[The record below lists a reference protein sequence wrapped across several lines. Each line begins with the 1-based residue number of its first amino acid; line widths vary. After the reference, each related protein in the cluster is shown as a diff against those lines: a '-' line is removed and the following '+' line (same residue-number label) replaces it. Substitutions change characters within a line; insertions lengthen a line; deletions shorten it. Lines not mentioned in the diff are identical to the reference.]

1 MGTDHEDVAGTVAF
15 VEEELCAVPE
25 GQRVRGEHDEED
37 ETHTAAVDEALL
49 DAEVSRF
56 QQVHRVSRP
65 FLHSMS
71 IRYIQVHVN
80 TKSNSIHLTCVYYT
94 QIYIQNMKQ

>member
-37 ETHTAAVDEALL
+37 ETHASSVDEALL
-49 DAEVSRF
+49 DAKVTCFEEV
-56 QQVHRVSRP
+56 VAVALV
-65 FLHSMS
+65 FL
-71 IRYIQVHVN
+71 V
-80 TKSNSIHLTCVYYT
+80 TW
-94 QIYIQNMKQ
+94 MK